1 MFSYRLLK
9 RDIPKVEYH
18 KKAKDW
24 KKINHAIIVQKETST
39 AMDKIELN
47 KNSRDKGKHF
57 HVLNM

>member
-1 MFSYRLLK
+1 MFSYRPLQ

-24 KKINHAIIVQKETST
+24 KKITRAIIVQQKTNT

-47 KNSRDKGKHF
+47 KN
-57 HVLNM
+57 N

>member
-24 KKINHAIIVQKETST
+24 KKINHAIIVQKKTST

-47 KNSRDKGKHF
+47 KN
-57 HVLNM
+57 N